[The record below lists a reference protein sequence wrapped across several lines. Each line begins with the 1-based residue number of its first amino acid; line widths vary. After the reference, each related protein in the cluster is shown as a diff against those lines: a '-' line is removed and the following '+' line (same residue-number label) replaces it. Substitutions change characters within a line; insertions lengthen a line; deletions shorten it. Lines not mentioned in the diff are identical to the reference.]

1 MKSGRVKLVLRA
13 QISLR
18 SKMRRSCMRFLHV
31 NKIPILIYT
40 HTDEHRYYKRLN
52 NREHYK
58 SKTIC
63 LPPIYSL
70 CTYLQHAHTRTR
82 THTPT
87 HPLGV
92 LSCRPLCGLQFMALD
107 YPLWCCKTF
116 LIVQINIS

>member
-87 HPLGV
+87 HPPIGCIVMQTIVWPSIYGFRLSSVV
-92 LSCRPLCGLQFMALD
+92 LQNFSYCTNK
-107 YPLWCCKTF
+107 Y
-116 LIVQINIS
+116 